1 MGSENEIT
9 RERVHPRRAL
19 LDASWNETV
28 WGDQERQ
35 ARVATPPCTGQPHE
49 HHSFLPPS
57 GQRDRQPCP
66 SLWLIIAKSV
76 AYTFQRFILWQKE
89 GFIPIKGSFALIK
102 SHFSGLIFLWKH
114 PRSLSPPQ
122 SIPVLSNAAQ
132 PQRTSSSLALLVQPL
147 ERQWHTGHSC
157 WPQGHHHPQGGGK
170 FLPCPEFPGFLSN

>member
-1 MGSENEIT
+1 MKWNSLGRPGETSSCGHATMYRTTT
-9 RERVHPRRAL
+9 RASLLPATLWTEGQTAL
-19 LDASWNETV
+19 
-28 WGDQERQ
+28 
-35 ARVATPPCTGQPHE
+35 
-49 HHSFLPPS
+49 
-57 GQRDRQPCP
+57 
-66 SLWLIIAKSV
+66 SLSVTNNCKFV
-76 AYTFQRFILWQKE
+76 AYTFQCSILWQKE

-170 FLPCPEFPGFLSN
+170 FLPCPEFPAFLNN